1 MIEDKGGIFI
11 EKLLNLVL
19 FIVENHK
26 NMSFMAEVEDLL

>member
-19 FIVENHK
+19 FSVENQ
-26 NMSFMAEVEDLL
+26 MTFMADVEELL

>member
-19 FIVENHK
+19 FIVENQ
-26 NMSFMAEVEDLL
+26 MTFMAEVEDLL

>member
-19 FIVENHK
+19 FIVENQ
-26 NMSFMAEVEDLL
+26 MTFMAEVEELL

>member
-11 EKLLNLVL
+11 EKLLNPVL

-26 NMSFMAEVEDLL
+26 NISFMAEVEDLL